1 MVYTVQK
8 PDVYC
13 YVQYICCYTV
23 ACLVFKWMLI
33 IGGTVQFLVVLLN
46 VHCTVNVYSKEMDYH
61 CIEKPYILFL
71 VEYWA
76 NFAWMFIDVP
86 NH

>member
-1 MVYTVQK
+1 MTNQRANSQPCTHCPKYNHGYPHYKNEPITIEVETMVYTVQK

-33 IGGTVQFLVVLLN
+33 IGGTVQILVVLLN
-46 VHCTVNVYSKEMDYH
+46 VQ
-61 CIEKPYILFL
+61 
-71 VEYWA
+71 
-76 NFAWMFIDVP
+76 
-86 NH
+86 